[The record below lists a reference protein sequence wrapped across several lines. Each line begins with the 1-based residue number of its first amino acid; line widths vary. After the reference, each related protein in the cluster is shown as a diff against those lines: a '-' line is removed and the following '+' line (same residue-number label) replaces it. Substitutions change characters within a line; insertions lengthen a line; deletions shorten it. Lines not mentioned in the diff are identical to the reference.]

1 VVFIFGGFEMSDAIV
16 VTNAYKKFGKADDPI
31 WTRVPWLKSGK
42 GRNDYSAGRQW
53 CWVSSPYLLACG
65 CLAVWG
71 AMPSA
76 LENYTATGKISI
88 LVTKNSGATEEVED
102 ADHE

>member
-42 GRNDYSAGRQW
+42 GRNGYSAGRQW
-53 CWVSSPYLLACG
+53 
-65 CLAVWG
+65 
-71 AMPSA
+71 
-76 LENYTATGKISI
+76 
-88 LVTKNSGATEEVED
+88 
-102 ADHE
+102 